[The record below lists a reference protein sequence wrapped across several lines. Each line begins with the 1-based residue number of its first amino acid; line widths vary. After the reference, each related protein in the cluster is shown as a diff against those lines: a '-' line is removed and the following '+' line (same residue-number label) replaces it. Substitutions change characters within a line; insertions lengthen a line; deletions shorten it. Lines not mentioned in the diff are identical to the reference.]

1 MNRQAMREKVLGE
14 MVVARDLEI
23 ERLNAALAA
32 VKQLNRH
39 QGEKILELL
48 EGQDIPSNVHYVD
61 GQAFIGSIPVALGEI
76 RIDSRIISSGFVECQ

>member
-23 ERLNAALAA
+23 ERLNASLAE

-48 EGQDIPSNVHYVD
+48 ALKEALSHTSVGMID
-61 GQAFIGSIPVALGEI
+61 GRAVS
-76 RIDSRIISSGFVECQ
+76 VERVRVCGCQGRHVCQ

>member
-23 ERLNAALAA
+23 ERLNAALAS

-48 EGQDIPSNVHYVD
+48 EEVES
-61 GQAFIGSIPVALGEI
+61 VALLA
-76 RIDSRIISSGFVECQ
+76 DA

>member
-1 MNRQAMREKVLGE
+1 MNRQAMRERVLGD

-23 ERLNAALAA
+23 ERINAQLAE

-48 EGQDIPSNVHYVD
+48 E
-61 GQAFIGSIPVALGEI
+61 E
-76 RIDSRIISSGFVECQ
+76 VESVSLLASA

>member
-48 EGQDIPSNVHYVD
+48 CGNEEALRRIVDISKCL
-61 GQAFIGSIPVALGEI
+61 S
-76 RIDSRIISSGFVECQ
+76 

>member
-1 MNRQAMREKVLGE
+1 MNRQAMRERVLGE

-23 ERLNAALAA
+23 ERLNAALAS

-48 EGQDIPSNVHYVD
+48 E
-61 GQAFIGSIPVALGEI
+61 E
-76 RIDSRIISSGFVECQ
+76 VESVSLLASA